1 MIALDAYTMRARV
14 YPALIGMTPVIAL
27 AAVLVPWH
35 QLGWGYAGI
44 AVGVGVLFCAFADLS
59 RRLGKGVEREL
70 FPDTNGRPYM
80 TLLRHRDLEYDAKTK
95 DRYRIMLAQRLGE
108 AAPTQDEEEKD
119 PKATAAFYERCGA
132 WLRERTRD
140 AAKYR
145 VLKEENIT
153 YGFRRNLYGLKW
165 LVLFL
170 NLAVALVCGWLIWRG
185 SHAPLVYIVLG
196 VSLVHAAYFLF
207 VVTWA
212 SVVEA
217 SGQYGR
223 QLMLTCEHFMD
234 GSKASGTAKAKRAAT
249 KSKP

>member
-1 MIALDAYTMRARV
+1 MIVLDAYTMRARV

-27 AAVLVPWH
+27 SAVLVPWH
-35 QLGWGYAGI
+35 QIGWGYAGV

-59 RRLGKGVEREL
+59 RRLGKAVEREL

-80 TLLRHRDLEYDAKTK
+80 TLLRHSDTEYDAKTK
-95 DRYRIMLAQRLGE
+95 DRYRNMLAERLGE
-108 AAPTQDEEEKD
+108 AAPTQSEEEED
-119 PKATAAFYERCGA
+119 PKAAAAFYERCGA

-140 AAKYR
+140 AAKYK

-170 NLAVALVCGWLIWRG
+170 NLGVALTCGWLMWRG

-196 VSLVHAAYFLF
+196 VSLAHAAYFVF

-217 SGQYGR
+217 SAQYGR
-223 QLMLTCEHFMD
+223 QLMLTCEHFID
-234 GSKASGTAKAKRAAT
+234 GPKVSRTEKPKKEATRAKK
-249 KSKP
+249 